1 MIRSMQCIFLRA
13 LVRALNKQ
21 GCKLHEIAS
30 RAAISVPELQRLVKF
45 GSRPDR
51 ETVERLTAFSRTML
65 RQPSEVQKGDDH
77 R

>member
-1 MIRSMQCIFLRA
+1 VHLLAGVGARINR
-13 LVRALNKQ
+13 Q

-30 RAAISVPELQRLVKF
+30 RAAISVPELQRLVEF

-65 RQPSEVQKGDDH
+65 RQPPEVQKGDDH